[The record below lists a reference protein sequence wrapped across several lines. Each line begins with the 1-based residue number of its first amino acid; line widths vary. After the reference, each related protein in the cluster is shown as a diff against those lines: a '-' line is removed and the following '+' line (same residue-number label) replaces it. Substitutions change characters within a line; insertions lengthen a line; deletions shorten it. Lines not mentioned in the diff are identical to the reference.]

1 MTMTASTGRVLVTGA
16 ARRVGRAT
24 ACHLAGRGLDL
35 VLGYHSSREDC
46 EKTAMSCREAGSRD
60 VEVLELPLESDDAV
74 REVGARLV
82 REGIDG
88 VVHNASRYVRTPLAD
103 LDTEEVLL
111 QFRVNALAPLVLSA
125 VLAPA
130 LRTSRLPRGGSVV
143 CMGDIHAMGRPR
155 RDYAGYLASKGALDR
170 IVESLALELG
180 PDVRVNGVAPGVV
193 AWAEN
198 DLTPEQQARYVS
210 RIPLE
215 REGTLQEAA
224 ETVGWLLLDAS
235 YVTGSVVRLDGG
247 RHLC

>member
-1 MTMTASTGRVLVTGA
+1 MSSTSSKGRVLVTGA

-35 VLGYHSSREDC
+35 VLGYHRSRSDC
-46 EKTAMSCREAGSRD
+46 EQTATLCREAGSGD
-60 VEVLELPLESDDAV
+60 VEVVELPLESDDRV
-74 REVGARLV
+74 RELGARLV
-82 REGIDG
+82 GEGLDG

-103 LDTEEVLL
+103 LDTEEVLMH
-111 QFRVNALAPLVLSA
+111 FRVNALAPLVLTSI
-125 VLAPA
+125 LAPA
-130 LRTSRLPRGGSVV
+130 LRTSRLARGGSVV

-193 AWAEN
+193 AWADD
-198 DLTPEQQARYVS
+198 DLTVEEQARYVS
-210 RIPLE
+210 RIPLD

-247 RHLC
+247 RHLG